1 MVDAI
6 KIENLSKVYKL
17 KSGDKI
23 ALDNVSLSVKENSF
37 FALLGPNGAGKST
50 MINILSSLVI
60 KNSGKVIVNGFDLD
74 LNLKNVKRSLG
85 IVPQEIYFDP
95 FFTAIEYL
103 MINQGLF
110 GVKPNRKSAM
120 DLLETMGI
128 ADKADSMT
136 RALSGGMK
144 RRLLIAKAL
153 IHDPDIIIL
162 DEPTAGVDVDLR
174 KHIWREM
181 LKLKDKGKTIILTTH
196 YLEEAQE
203 LCDEIAIINKGK
215 LILQDTKNNIMEKMG
230 EKSLEIT
237 LDKHFNEKDKNLI
250 DYKILVDEK
259 NRNIIKV
266 EYKEQKD
273 TGYIVAKLVEMG
285 YFVNSFNTNSSNL
298 EDIFLKL
305 TK

>member
-153 IHDPDIIIL
+153 IHDPEIIIL

-237 LDKHFNEKDKNLI
+237 LDKHFNEKDKHLI

-259 NRNIIKV
+259 NKNIIKV

>member
-1 MVDAI
+1 
-6 KIENLSKVYKL
+6 
-17 KSGDKI
+17 
-23 ALDNVSLSVKENSF
+23 
-37 FALLGPNGAGKST
+37 
-50 MINILSSLVI
+50 
-60 KNSGKVIVNGFDLD
+60 
-74 LNLKNVKRSLG
+74 
-85 IVPQEIYFDP
+85 
-95 FFTAIEYL
+95 
-103 MINQGLF
+103 
-110 GVKPNRKSAM
+110 
-120 DLLETMGI
+120 
-128 ADKADSMT
+128 
-136 RALSGGMK
+136 
-144 RRLLIAKAL
+144 
-153 IHDPDIIIL
+153 
-162 DEPTAGVDVDLR
+162 
-174 KHIWREM
+174 M

-237 LDKHFNEKDKNLI
+237 LDKNFDEKDKNLI

-259 NRNIIKV
+259 NKNIIKV

-273 TGYIVAKLVEMG
+273 TGYIVAKLVELG

>member
-1 MVDAI
+1 MVDSI

-23 ALDNVSLSVKENSF
+23 ALDSVSLSVKENSF

-60 KNSGKVIVNGFDLD
+60 KNAGKVIVNGFDLD

-237 LDKHFNEKDKNLI
+237 LDKNFDEKDKNLI

-259 NRNIIKV
+259 NKNIIKV

>member
-1 MVDAI
+1 
-6 KIENLSKVYKL
+6 
-17 KSGDKI
+17 
-23 ALDNVSLSVKENSF
+23 VS
-37 FALLGPNGAGKST
+37 
-50 MINILSSLVI
+50 
-60 KNSGKVIVNGFDLD
+60 
-74 LNLKNVKRSLG
+74 
-85 IVPQEIYFDP
+85 QEIYFDP

-153 IHDPDIIIL
+153 IHDPEIIIL

-259 NRNIIKV
+259 NKNIIKV

>member
-1 MVDAI
+1 MVDSI

-23 ALDNVSLSVKENSF
+23 ALDSVSLSVKENSF

-60 KNSGKVIVNGFDLD
+60 KNAGKVIVNGFDLD

-259 NRNIIKV
+259 NKNIIKV

>member
-1 MVDAI
+1 MVDSI

-60 KNSGKVIVNGFDLD
+60 KNAGKVIVNGFDLD

-153 IHDPDIIIL
+153 IHDPEIIIL

-259 NRNIIKV
+259 NKNIIKV

>member
-1 MVDAI
+1 MVDSI

-23 ALDNVSLSVKENSF
+23 ALDSVSLSVKENSF

-215 LILQDTKNNIMEKMG
+215 LILQDTKNNIMEKIG

-259 NRNIIKV
+259 NKNIIKV

>member
-23 ALDNVSLSVKENSF
+23 ALDSVSLSVKENSF

-215 LILQDTKNNIMEKMG
+215 LILQDTKNNIMEKIG

-259 NRNIIKV
+259 NKNIIKV